1 MTDPT
6 WEEVPMFVVPET
18 MTDHDDLERMADWLL
33 AANGSMVLVGDDAM
47 DQGDTILVD
56 PNQLT
61 MMVDNDGSFQ

>member
-1 MTDPT
+1 
-6 WEEVPMFVVPET
+6 MFVVPEK

-33 AANGSMVLVGDDAM
+33 AANGSMILVGDDAM

-61 MMVDNDGSFQ
+61 MMVDNNGSFQ